1 MQLEI
6 FFRNFSLRYLLSRM
20 IKEWKEVGSGLLLV
34 QLPLGQVHIGVYY
47 IFKFFFSFTNLPSY
61 KLG

>member
-1 MQLEI
+1 
-6 FFRNFSLRYLLSRM
+6 M

-34 QLPLGQVHIGVYY
+34 QLPLGQVHIEVYY